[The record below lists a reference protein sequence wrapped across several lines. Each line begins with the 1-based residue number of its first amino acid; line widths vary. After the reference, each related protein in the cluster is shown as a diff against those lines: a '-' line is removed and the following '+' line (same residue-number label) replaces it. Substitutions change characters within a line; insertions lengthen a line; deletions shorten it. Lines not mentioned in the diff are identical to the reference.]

1 MSIFT
6 FELNIH
12 LNLMNFSFSPEA
24 VCHYD
29 YNKFYGKETVPSK
42 DQEIARQWTQKYA
55 TSR

>member
-1 MSIFT
+1 MGIFT

-29 YNKFYGKETVPSK
+29 YNKFYGKETVPNK
-42 DQEIARQWTQKYA
+42 DQEIARQWT
-55 TSR
+55 